1 MYTTYKLT
9 IAAVKMFLRNRQAL
23 FFTLFMPFFI
33 MIIFGYIGFDKPQ
46 KIDLGLVVENP
57 TAETQQFID
66 QITKFETFNITRG
79 TLEEE
84 KHQLSEG
91 NRSIVLDVPSDF
103 MNISTPRTTNCIV
116 APCAGTAEAAPIP
129 RAIIAYTNEGQAPQ
143 AQTVI
148 SVLNQFL
155 DKTTLRVANAP
166 TLFDIKEISVDS
178 RNLRY
183 IEFLLPGLVAM
194 SVMQMAV
201 FSVAFVFTQYKEK
214 GVLKRLAATPMQPWQ
229 FVSAN
234 AVTRL
239 IISVF
244 QAAIF
249 VGMGL
254 LLFKIHIQGSYGVLL
269 LCVVLGALMFL
280 GLGFTIS
287 GLAKTVDSVPV
298 FSNLIVFPMLFL
310 GGTFFPISG
319 MPAWLQSVAKFLP
332 LTYLS
337 TSMRDVMTKGSTL
350 WDIRGD
356 LLGMIIWAVIL
367 ITLATITFTFQEKE
381 SA

>member
-1 MYTTYKLT
+1 MFTTYKLT
-9 IAAVKMFLRNRQAL
+9 IAALKMFLRSRQAL

-46 KIDLGLVVENP
+46 KIDIGLVTSNP
-57 TAETQQFID
+57 TAQTQQFID
-66 QITKFETFNITRG
+66 QIKSFETFNITEG
-79 TLEEE
+79 TLDEE
-84 KHQLSEG
+84 KQQLNEG

-103 MNISTPRTTNCIV
+103 MNFEVLEFQRLCTTPECSNAV
-116 APCAGTAEAAPIP
+116 AGAQAKTLT
-129 RAIIAYTNEGQAPQ
+129 AYTNEGQAPQ

-148 SVLNQFL
+148 SILNQFL
-155 DKTTLRVANAP
+155 DKTTLQVSKAP
-166 TLFDIKEISVDS
+166 TLFKIEQVSVDA

-201 FSVAFVFTQYKEK
+201 FSVAFLFTQYKEK

-234 AVTRL
+234 AITRL
-239 IISVF
+239 IVSVF

-254 LLFKIHIQGSYGVLL
+254 LLFKIHIQGSYWLLL
-269 LCVVLGALMFL
+269 LCVILGALMFL

-319 MPAWLQSVAKFLP
+319 MPAWLQNVAKFLP

-337 TSMRDVMTKGSTL
+337 TSMRDVMTKGSHI
-350 WDIRGD
+350 WEIKGD
-356 LLGMIIWAVIL
+356 LIGMVVWAAIL
-367 ITLATITFTFQEKE
+367 ITLATVTFTFQEKE
-381 SA
+381 GA